1 MGMRTTPLRK
11 PLPLVGAIVLL
22 AAIAAVLLPVAR
34 PEPADLPLAPAR
46 SVSDREI
53 EPSADPPRL
62 RPAQVCVAADDS
74 GSEFGPDGT
83 DPDGQRYEA
92 AGQLV
97 DYLAGLVTPQGPHT
111 VAVVRFGS
119 TAEVALTLTAVTEDA
134 AAGIRATL
142 RPGQPRG
149 NTDYPGAVRLCAQLL
164 EGAPNPVIV
173 VVGDGDPDLGDG
185 RAPAELFADIA
196 AAIADLRGIGVHV
209 LLAIRDG
216 LTGATAELWRAT
228 GVRAV
233 TDVGAGERL
242 RQRVAQEL
250 ITVLGSTIGVLPRP
264 LGTLDGANTSVPVD
278 VPAYAP
284 SLTLTGFAPA
294 KPAAL
299 RLRDPGGTVVA
310 ERTGGIVD
318 IPVAHPA
325 PGRWQVELV
334 DGGPVTVQVDIAPL
348 QARLLSP
355 AGEVPVGRPL
365 AVSALVGAGPVA
377 SSSGPPLYVGA
388 IVTAGGRDFEL
399 QLHQDGDGVWR
410 SLDAA
415 PIEQVG
421 PVAVRLLLK
430 VGADTVLDATTA
442 QLAAVASPYLV
453 PDPPMV
459 IGGSGS
465 GYGWQLRRAGGVAT
479 DAVLGED
486 PRAAV
491 VVRVGGDP
499 PQRAAYRGNGRWTVP
514 ESALAPSG
522 PVRAELSSR
531 LLDGTVVHDEVTSSP
546 EVVAA
551 AESVRAERAAV
562 AGLLAVAVC
571 GGAWLVWLLGTTGTR
586 LDGHLQVP
594 GRARVT
600 DRPVRVRR
608 CRWLRTGGG
617 LRGRVVWLRRGQ
629 LVERQGL
636 LPWPFDAFPSP
647 LAVVPGRRSER

>member
-1 MGMRTTPLRK
+1 MRTTTLRK
-11 PLPLVGAIVLL
+11 PLPLVAAAVLL
-22 AAIAAVLLPVAR
+22 AVIAAVLLPVAR
-34 PEPADLPLAPAR
+34 PVHVEPPVAPAR
-46 SVSDREI
+46 LVSDQEI

-119 TAEVALTLTAVTEDA
+119 TAEVALAPTAVTEDA

-142 RPGQPRG
+142 RPGRPRG
-149 NTDYPGAVRLCAQLL
+149 NTDYPAAVRLCAQLL

-196 AAIADLRGIGVHV
+196 AAVADLRGIGVHV

-216 LTGATAELWRAT
+216 LTGGTAELWRAT

-233 TDVGAGERL
+233 TDVGAGEQL

-250 ITVLGSTIGVLPRP
+250 IRVLGAMIGVLPRP
-264 LGTLDGANTSVPVD
+264 LGTLDGTNPVVPVD

-284 SLTLTGFAPA
+284 ALTLTGFAPA
-294 KPAAL
+294 EPALL
-299 RLRDPGGTVVA
+299 RLRDPAGTVVA
-310 ERTGGIVD
+310 EGRGGIVD
-318 IPVAHPA
+318 IPVARPT

-334 DGGPVTVQVDIAPL
+334 DGEPVTVQVDIAPL

-355 AGEVPVGRPL
+355 AVELPVGRPL
-365 AVSALVGAGPVA
+365 VVSALVGEGPVA
-377 SSSGPPLYVGA
+377 QSSGPPLYVGA
-388 IVTAGGRDFEL
+388 VVSAGDRDFEL

-415 PIEQVG
+415 PIEQAG
-421 PVAVRLLLK
+421 PVAIRLLLK

-442 QLAAVASPYLV
+442 QLAAIASPYLV

-479 DAVLGED
+479 EAVLGED

-499 PQRAAYRGNGRWTVP
+499 PERATYRGNGRWTVP
-514 ESALAPSG
+514 ESALAPG
-522 PVRAELSSR
+522 RPVRAELSSR
-531 LLDGTVVHDEVTSSP
+531 LLDGTVVHDVVTSIP

-551 AESVRAERAAV
+551 VERVRAERAAG
-562 AGLLAVAVC
+562 AGLLAVAVAC
-571 GGAWLVWLLGTTGTR
+571 VAWLVWLLGTTGAR

-594 GRARVT
+594 GRARGAA
-600 DRPVRVRR
+600 RPVRVRHR
-608 CRWLRTGGG
+608 RWMRSGDAP
-617 LRGRVVWLRRGQ
+617 RGRVVWLRRGQ
-629 LVERQGL
+629 LVEREGL
-636 LPWPFDAFPSP
+636 LPWPFDASPSR
-647 LAVVPGRRSER
+647 LVVVPRRRPGR